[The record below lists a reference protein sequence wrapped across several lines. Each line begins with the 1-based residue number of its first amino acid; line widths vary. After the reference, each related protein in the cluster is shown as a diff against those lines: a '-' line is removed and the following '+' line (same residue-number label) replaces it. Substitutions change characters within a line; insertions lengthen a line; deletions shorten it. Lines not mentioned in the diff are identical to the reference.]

1 MNVIKATRI
10 AQDEIVAIL
19 KKAKLTDGSL
29 LDDDEIKKKSKRV
42 MFWYRQAPLSASNK
56 EILVIWAI
64 PSIDAIGHA
73 DNRTAIRSVYV
84 SIDVYSKNGELDE
97 DTLNVIDKIAT
108 ECESQGWRFEK
119 VALDSIDYVDGLTQL
134 RYSATKKI

>member
-1 MNVIKATRI
+1 MNVIQVTRK
-10 AQDEIVAIL
+10 AQDEIVDVL
-19 KKAKLTDGSL
+19 KKAKLVDGSL
-29 LDDDEIKKKSKRV
+29 LDSDEIKKKSKRV
-42 MFWYRQAPLSASNK
+42 MFWYRQAPLEASSK

-64 PSIDAIGHA
+64 PSIEQVGRA
-73 DNRTAIRSVYV
+73 DDKTAIRSVYA

-97 DTLNVIDKIAT
+97 DTLKVIEKIAS
-108 ECESQGWRFEK
+108 EFESQGWRFEK